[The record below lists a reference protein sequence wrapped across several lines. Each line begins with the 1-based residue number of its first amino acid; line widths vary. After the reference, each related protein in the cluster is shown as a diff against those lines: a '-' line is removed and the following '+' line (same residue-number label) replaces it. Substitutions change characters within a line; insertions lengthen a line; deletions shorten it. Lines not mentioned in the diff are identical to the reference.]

1 MSQNPSS
8 SPAGRVNRPAAA
20 AVDNLD
26 AHDDQ
31 DEANDV
37 LMTRNIDSESRGS
50 KPSAPT
56 KDAGDAGIATAIP
69 TSTQDPNLSSPA
81 RRRRHRRPQS
91 PHHHSPPTTSPGT
104 MYFLVALAKFAAFT
118 DAFLSGL
125 IIPLVPSLLQRKTD
139 IPPEQLQVWAA
150 IFVASYGGAFAVVSP
165 LMPFLTREGPL
176 AWVILLAGLGLAGV
190 AFALLQ
196 FSFNLY
202 VLLLSRALHGLATAA
217 ITATCSTMLA
227 TAAGVYGTAS
237 TLSWVNWAV
246 IQSFAMTVAPALS
259 GYLAGRSVH
268 FDIMFY
274 VAYGLIAFNAF
285 LSLVA
290 ATITPKSQVATE
302 DEENTASASAPG
314 YGAISSDASP
324 RAGRTSSRTSRPSSP
339 ASVAS
344 GRSSN
349 VSTISA
355 EPSSWSPQLL
365 VAGFGYLVIGLL
377 STSLQTVLPVLAR
390 QEFDWPISATGF
402 IFVALSA
409 PAVLVGP
416 LAGALAAAAPKSARF
431 FTATGFL
438 ASVPAFLFL
447 GWLSRD
453 ADANRLAF
461 FLTLA
466 ALSLALGI
474 SADPL
479 IKEVTR
485 IVGPSAVND
494 PLSAAAQATSL
505 PSIAYAWGGLVGPLF
520 AGAISWVWNWETL
533 TKALAVVSGST
544 GVLCLLFLQG
554 WVGSSH
560 PEIERRRSEAG
571 IDEESA
577 PLLANERQGGDS
589 FRRRGKTQSPRG
601 KKGSAHASAEGS
613 RNVTPSAGKEQPQ
626 RRHFSVDNFSVATT
640 ASPGSL
646 DSNKSQQVRFQA
658 ALETPA
664 QASSEQSTTT
674 KEGSSRTN
682 PERRYVMREA
692 PHAPSTDPMLASG
705 SRYVIDEERS
715 IVPEGERPK
724 RHVVVFAEGTA
735 PRELLARH
743 QHHVV
748 AINALDGTAQLVSS
762 ESTDNH
768 SVAVTEEAGDAEFP
782 ETTSNRYVVVV
793 VDESNMAD

>member
-1 MSQNPSS
+1 MAEDSS
-8 SPAGRVNRPAAA
+8 SPAGRVDRPAAA
-20 AVDNLD
+20 VNTH

-31 DEANDV
+31 DEADDALV
-37 LMTRNIDSESRGS
+37 TRNIDNESHKS
-50 KPSAPT
+50 QPSAPA
-56 KDAGDAGIATAIP
+56 KDAGDAGIAPAIP
-69 TSTQDPNLSSPA
+69 TSPQDPNSMATTAVASPG
-81 RRRRHRRPQS
+81 RRHRRRQPQRNS
-91 PHHHSPPTTSPGT
+91 SPTTSSGI
-104 MYFLVALAKFAAFT
+104 MFSLVALAKFAAFT

-125 IIPLVPSLLQRKTD
+125 IIPLVPSILQRKAD

-165 LMPFLTREGPL
+165 LMPFLTPQGSL
-176 AWVILLAGLGLAGV
+176 AWVILLAGLGFAAG

-202 VLLLSRALHGLATAA
+202 LILLSRALHGLATAA
-217 ITATCSTMLA
+217 ITATCSSILA
-227 TAAGVYGTAS
+227 TAAGINGTDG
-237 TLSWVNWAV
+237 TLSWINWAV
-246 IQSFAMTVAPALS
+246 IQSSAMTVAPAIS
-259 GYLAGRSVH
+259 GYLSGSSNNEIV
-268 FDIMFY
+268 FY
-274 VAYGLIAFNAF
+274 VAYGIIAVNVFLGLIAAN
-285 LSLVA
+285 
-290 ATITPKSQVATE
+290 ITPKISTIIDQ
-302 DEENTASASAPG
+302 EEETVTDTAPG
-314 YGAISSDASP
+314 YGAISSDHSP
-324 RAGRTSSRTSRPSSP
+324 RSGGRSSRTSRPSSP
-339 ASVAS
+339 ASIAS
-344 GRSSN
+344 ARSSN
-349 VSTISA
+349 LSTISA

-377 STSLQTVLPVLAR
+377 ATSLQTVLPVLAR
-390 QEFDWPISATGF
+390 QDFGWPVSATGF

-416 LAGALAAAAPKSARF
+416 LAGALTGAAPKSARF

-447 GWLSRD
+447 GWLSGD
-453 ADANRLAF
+453 ADANRLAI

-474 SADPL
+474 AADPL

-494 PLSAAAQATSL
+494 PMSAAAQATSL
-505 PSIAYAWGGLVGPLF
+505 PSIAYAWGGLAGPLF

-533 TKALAVVSGST
+533 TKALAVVSGFT

-554 WVGSSH
+554 WIGSSH
-560 PEIERRRSEAG
+560 PEIERRRAEAG
-571 IDEESA
+571 YDEESA
-577 PLLANERQGGDS
+577 PLLANDRQ
-589 FRRRGKTQSPRG
+589 RGSSNHRKGKASSPRS
-601 KKGSAHASAEGS
+601 KKGVANSSAQGS
-613 RNVTPSAGKEQPQ
+613 RNVTPSAGKEQPH

-646 DSNKSQQVRFQA
+646 DSTKSQQVRFQV

-664 QASSEQSTTT
+664 QTSSEQPKTAEST
-674 KEGSSRTN
+674 RTN
-682 PERRYVMREA
+682 HERRYVMREA
-692 PHAPSTDPMLASG
+692 PHAPSTDPMLATG

-735 PRELLARH
+735 PPELLARH

-762 ESTDNH
+762 DSTDNH
-768 SVAVTEEAGDAEFP
+768 SVSVTEESGDPEFP

-793 VDESNMAD
+793 VDESNETA

>member
-1 MSQNPSS
+1 MSSSS
-8 SPAGRVNRPAAA
+8 SPAAGRVNRRPII
-20 AVDNLD
+20 N
-26 AHDDQ
+26 AHDDTQ
-31 DEANDV
+31 DEADDALV
-37 LMTRNIDSESRGS
+37 TRNIDSESH
-50 KPSAPT
+50 P
-56 KDAGDAGIATAIP
+56 DDAGISHAIP
-69 TSTQDPNLSSPA
+69 TSTQKKGSRFNSVRRY
-81 RRRRHRRPQS
+81 RRRQTR
-91 PHHHSPPTTSPGT
+91 HHSPNSPLPTTATT

-125 IIPLVPSLLQRKTD
+125 IIPLVPSLLQSKTD
-139 IPPEQLQVWAA
+139 VLPEQLQVWAA

-176 AWVILLAGLGLAGV
+176 AWAILLAGLACAGV

-202 VLLLSRALHGLATAA
+202 LLLLSRALHGLATAA

-227 TAAGVYGTAS
+227 TAAGIYGTAG

-246 IQSFAMTVAPALS
+246 IQSFAMTLAPAVS
-259 GYLAGRSVH
+259 GYFAGGSSR
-268 FDIMFY
+268 FGIIFY
-274 VAYGLIAFNAF
+274 FAYGLIAFTAF

-290 ATITPKSQVATE
+290 ARITPKSQTVTE
-302 DEENTASASAPG
+302 QAENTPTEEAPG
-314 YGAISSDASP
+314 YGAISSDVRP
-324 RAGRTSSRTSRPSSP
+324 RTGRRSSRTSRPSSP

-349 VSTISA
+349 VSIISA

-377 STSLQTVLPVLAR
+377 ATSLQTVLPVLAK
-390 QEFDWPISATGF
+390 QEFEWPISATGF

-453 ADANRLAF
+453 PDANRLAF

-466 ALSLALGI
+466 ALSSALGI

-520 AGAISWVWNWETL
+520 AGAISWVWNWEAL
-533 TKALAVVSGST
+533 TKVLAVVSGLT
-544 GVLCLLFLQG
+544 GLLCLFCLQG

-560 PEIERRRSEAG
+560 PEVERRRRSEVG
-571 IDEESA
+571 TVDEESA
-577 PLLANERQGGDS
+577 PLLTNERQGS
-589 FRRRGKTQSPRG
+589 SSPPRRGKARSPRG
-601 KKGSAHASAEGS
+601 KKGSPRASAEGS
-613 RNVTPSAGKEQPQ
+613 RNVTPSTGKGKDKEKEQPQ

-646 DSNKSQQVRFQA
+646 DSTKSQQVRFQV
-658 ALETPA
+658 ALESPA
-664 QASSEQSTTT
+664 QSSSEQQQP
-674 KEGSSRTN
+674 KAINEGSSSRTN
-682 PERRYVMREA
+682 HERRYVMREA

-715 IVPEGERPK
+715 VVPEGERPK

-743 QHHVV
+743 PHHVV

-762 ESTDNH
+762 DSTDNH
-768 SVAVTEEAGDAEFP
+768 SVSVTEEEAGDAEFP

-793 VDESNMAD
+793 IDEDNEN